1 MDPHFAPPGG
11 RIWRRQG
18 MPQGRAVGHASPQT
32 ITDQRKRPAEWPGA
46 NSQNNDQ

>member
-18 MPQGRAVGHASPQT
+18 MPQDEPVGHASRQT
-32 ITDQRKRPAEWPGA
+32 IADQRKRPAERPGA
-46 NSQNNDQ
+46 NSQNNGQ